1 MDTLLFALNAVL
13 PILFLIAFGYFLKK
27 KKFFNENFLEIGNK
41 FVFRIALPALLYYTI
56 YSISAIDQINWPV
69 VIYAVL
75 AVLLLFF
82 IGLIIAMLFIK
93 DPKQKGVIIQAI
105 FRSNF
110 AIIGIPLAEAIGGVE
125 AVKVFALVA
134 AIVVPLMNILAV
146 LALVMFVRE
155 EDEKNI
161 ILSTLVKIVK
171 NPLII
176 GVVLGLFTLF
186 IRSYIPL
193 DQVSLEPVFSIKNN
207 IEFLYLIIKWLGQIA
222 SPLAL
227 IILGGTFE
235 FFVIK
240 NLAKQIFIG
249 TFTRVVIAPL
259 ITLSIAVMLS
269 KHTSYFNFTSVDYP
283 AFIALLAS
291 PTAVSSAIMA
301 KEMQNDEKL
310 AVQLVVWTT
319 SLSIL
324 SIFIIVVIFRGLGI
338 L

>member
-1 MDTLLFALNAVL
+1 
-13 PILFLIAFGYFLKK
+13 
-27 KKFFNENFLEIGNK
+27 
-41 FVFRIALPALLYYTI
+41 
-56 YSISAIDQINWPV
+56 
-69 VIYAVL
+69 
-75 AVLLLFF
+75 
-82 IGLIIAMLFIK
+82 
-93 DPKQKGVIIQAI
+93 
-105 FRSNF
+105 
-110 AIIGIPLAEAIGGVE
+110 
-125 AVKVFALVA
+125 LVA